1 MCRIAKT
8 NITDCH
14 PWDLRTINLRFSFQR
29 GKLLSGHR
37 TEVITAPPLIGQPLL
52 PSMVQ
57 ITRPAAMRLS
67 PGMEKAK
74 EGENIL
80 IKNCSICIE
89 SRCCGWKKF
98 LVSKLIFHYFI
109 FNEFIELFDEINWK
123 TLWPFYEKFWAKYS
137 LFGKD
142 LLAGGPYGR
151 KAIQEK
157 DVPFIE
163 KLPLS
168 LKNIVANTSMKGG
181 QKACMDQMM
190 EVLIVCHF
198 ILF

>member
-1 MCRIAKT
+1 
-8 NITDCH
+8 
-14 PWDLRTINLRFSFQR
+14 
-29 GKLLSGHR
+29 
-37 TEVITAPPLIGQPLL
+37 
-52 PSMVQ
+52 
-57 ITRPAAMRLS
+57 MRLS

-198 ILF
+198 ILFKLNVLLGYQLPQQIWSEPVHVQQRNCSLPEMLLNL